1 MSLQERR
8 NAALKSSLSINS
20 IRNSAASFV
29 KGINRSQKEASEIS
43 EQTKK
48 NNAFKRLLIRND
60 NKFFAKRRE
69 NVLRKEREDEL
80 EAATLQGSTRRQG
93 NIIQKSTKGFLGRI
107 LDVVGIVI
115 IGWFTT
121 KLLPILPKLTGLITL
136 LIKLLSVG
144 KVFTDAISTFIVGIE
159 EGISKNFKKVPKKP
173 ELEQTQTETVNALT
187 ETNEK
192 VQKLNLD
199 FIRLARA
206 SSNPNVFGLSSFADG
221 TTVYSERGD
230 LPIDAFVNDQ
240 GELVIPENNEKK
252 EENNNNNEEEDTNNT
267 ENIAGQKNNNEL
279 EVIEKKEK
287 INLENASEEEQ
298 KNLLE
303 QLEKKDPNEK
313 EKSIDQKDISENQL
327 IKGLSNTNKQF
338 VSYMKEM
345 FGFNPET
352 NSEVR
357 DNAESKIKESFDKL
371 RESAM
376 GEKFELR
383 PTDTNNEKMNEFN
396 KRRNEIV
403 LKKKYGGTGRP
414 ITIATPDGDVTYNP
428 GDEGYIEAFNMI
440 GEAMRKS
447 GAITPIS
454 KQEVDVS
461 KERDKNKILIVKVDG
476 GNGNKTGSIT
486 NNNGSN
492 LNMNVKQDSDSSL
505 KKLSTLNLK

>member
-1 MSLQERR
+1 M
-8 NAALKSSLSINS
+8 
-20 IRNSAASFV
+20 

-60 NKFFAKRRE
+60 NKFFARRRE

-159 EGISKNFKKVPKKP
+159 EGISNNFKKIPKKP
-173 ELEQTQTETVNALT
+173 ELEQTQTDTVNALS

-206 SSNPNVFGLSSFADG
+206 SSNPNAFGLSSFADG
-221 TTVYSERGD
+221 TTVYSETGD
-230 LPIDAFVNDQ
+230 LPVNTFVNEQ
-240 GELVIPENNEKK
+240 GELVLPEINEKK
-252 EENNNNNEEEDTNNT
+252 EEDNNEENNEEENNI

-279 EVIEKKEK
+279 EEFEKKEK
-287 INLENASEEEQ
+287 INLDNASEEEQ
-298 KNLLE
+298 KNLLK

-327 IKGLSNTNKQF
+327 IKGLADTNKQF
-338 VSYMKEM
+338 VSYIKEM
-345 FGFNPET
+345 YGFNPET

-357 DNAESKIKESFDKL
+357 DNAETKIKESFDKL

-376 GEKFELR
+376 GEKVQTDEFELR
-383 PTDTNNEKMNEFN
+383 PTDTKNAEINEFN

-414 ITIATPDGDVTYNP
+414 ITIATANGDVTYNP

-440 GEAMRKS
+440 GEAMIES

-454 KQEVDVS
+454 KKKVDVS
-461 KERDKNKILIVKVDG
+461 KERKKNQIIIVKVDG
-476 GNGNKTGSIT
+476 GNGNGNKTGSAT
-486 NNNGSN
+486 NNSSN

>member
-60 NKFFAKRRE
+60 NKFFARRRE

-159 EGISKNFKKVPKKP
+159 EGISKNFKKIPKKP

-206 SSNPNVFGLSSFADG
+206 SSNPNTFGLSSFADG
-221 TTVYSERGD
+221 VTVYSEAGD
-230 LPIDAFVNDQ
+230 LPENTFVDEEGNLVLPEIDK
-240 GELVIPENNEKK
+240 KK
-252 EENNNNNEEEDTNNT
+252 EENNNNNEDEDTNDI
-267 ENIAGQKNNNEL
+267 EKIAGQKNNNEL
-279 EVIEKKEK
+279 EKFEEKEK
-287 INLENASEEEQ
+287 INLKNASEETE

-303 QLEKKDPNEK
+303 QLENKNPNEK
-313 EKSIDQKDISENQL
+313 EKSIDQKGISENQL
-327 IKGLSNTNKQF
+327 IKGLADTNKQF

-357 DNAESKIKESFDKL
+357 NNAEANIRESFEKL

-376 GEKFELR
+376 GSKDQNDEFNM
-383 PTDTNNEKMNEFN
+383 DNEFTGSFTSTSSGTN
-396 KRRNEIV
+396 KVQYFDKDGNEIDPLSKEADT
-403 LKKKYGGTGRP
+403 LKKDFIQMYK
-414 ITIATPDGDVTYNP
+414 
-428 GDEGYIEAFNMI
+428 
-440 GEAMRKS
+440 GE
-447 GAITPIS
+447 INPIS

-461 KERDKNKILIVKVDG
+461 KERNKDKILIVKVDG
-476 GNGNKTGSIT
+476 GNGNKTSSIT

>member
-159 EGISKNFKKVPKKP
+159 EGISKNFKKIPKKP

-206 SSNPNVFGLSSFADG
+206 TANPNVFGLSSFADG
-221 TTVYSERGD
+221 VTVYSETGE
-230 LPIDAFVNDQ
+230 LPENTFIDEK
-240 GELVIPENNEKK
+240 GELVLPEINEKK
-252 EENNNNNEEEDTNNT
+252 EENNEENNEEENNI

-279 EVIEKKEK
+279 EEIEKKEK
-287 INLENASEEEQ
+287 INLDNASEEEQ
-298 KNLLE
+298 KNLLK

-327 IKGLSNTNKQF
+327 IKGLADTNKQF

-345 FGFNPET
+345 FGFNPDT

-371 RESAM
+371 RESAV

-383 PTDTNNEKMNEFN
+383 PTDTNNEEINEFN

-461 KERDKNKILIVKVDG
+461 KERKKNQILIVKVDG
-476 GNGNKTGSIT
+476 GNGNKTGSVT
-486 NNNGSN
+486 NNSSN
-492 LNMNVKQDSDSSL
+492 LNMNIKQENSDSSL

>member
-221 TTVYSERGD
+221 VTVYSENRD
-230 LPIDAFVNDQ
+230 LPIGTFVNDQ
-240 GELVIPENNEKK
+240 GELVLPEINEKK

-403 LKKKYGGTGRP
+403 LKNKYGGTGRP

>member
-1 MSLQERR
+1 MSIQERR

-48 NNAFKRLLIRND
+48 NNAFKKLLIRND
-60 NKFFAKRRE
+60 NKFFARRRE

-159 EGISKNFKKVPKKP
+159 EGISNNFKKIPKKP
-173 ELEQTQTETVNALT
+173 ELEQTQTETVNALS

-206 SSNPNVFGLSSFADG
+206 SSNANAFGLSSFADG
-221 TTVYSERGD
+221 VTVYSERGD
-230 LPIDAFVNDQ
+230 LPENTFVDEEGN
-240 GELVIPENNEKK
+240 LVLPEINEKK
-252 EENNNNNEEEDTNNT
+252 EENKEENNGEENNT

-279 EVIEKKEK
+279 EEFEKKEK
-287 INLENASEEEQ
+287 INLDNASEED
-298 KNLLE
+298 KNNLLK

-313 EKSIDQKDISENQL
+313 EKSIDQKNISENQL
-327 IKGLSNTNKQF
+327 IKGLGDTNKQF
-338 VSYMKEM
+338 VSYIKEM
-345 FGFNPET
+345 YGFDPER
-352 NSEVR
+352 NSEVQ
-357 DNAESKIKESFDKL
+357 DNAETKIKDTFDQL
-371 RESAM
+371 RKSAL
-376 GEKFELR
+376 GEKTVNDQNDEFIGSF
-383 PTDTNNEKMNEFN
+383 TSTSSGTNAVKYYD
-396 KRRNEIV
+396 KDGNEIDALSSEADA
-403 LKKKYGGTGRP
+403 LKKEFIEMYKGELN
-414 ITIATPDGDVTYNP
+414 INP
-428 GDEGYIEAFNMI
+428 VQ
-440 GEAMRKS
+440 
-447 GAITPIS
+447 

-461 KERDKNKILIVKVDG
+461 KERKKNQILIVKVDG
-476 GNGNKTGSIT
+476 GNGNKTGSVT
-486 NNNGSN
+486 NNNSN

>member
-159 EGISKNFKKVPKKP
+159 EGISKNFKKIPKKP

-230 LPIDAFVNDQ
+230 LPIGTFVNDQ
-240 GELVIPENNEKK
+240 GELVIPEIDKDKEK
-252 EENNNNNEEEDTNNT
+252 ENNEENDEKENNT

-338 VSYMKEM
+338 VSYMREM

-357 DNAESKIKESFDKL
+357 DSAETKVKESFDKL
-371 RESAM
+371 RESVV
-376 GEKFELR
+376 GENFELR
-383 PTDTNNEKMNEFN
+383 PTDTNNEEMNEFN

-461 KERDKNKILIVKVDG
+461 KERDKNKIIIVKVDG

>member
-327 IKGLSNTNKQF
+327 IKGLADTNKQF
-338 VSYMKEM
+338 VSYIKEM
-345 FGFNPET
+345 YGFNPET

-357 DNAESKIKESFDKL
+357 DNAETKIKDTFEKL

-376 GEKFELR
+376 GKK
-383 PTDTNNEKMNEFN
+383 DQNNGFNMDNEFVGSFTSTSSGTN
-396 KRRNEIV
+396 AVKYFDKDGNEIDPLSKESDT
-403 LKKKYGGTGRP
+403 LKKEFIQMYK
-414 ITIATPDGDVTYNP
+414 
-428 GDEGYIEAFNMI
+428 
-440 GEAMRKS
+440 GE
-447 GAITPIS
+447 INPIS

-461 KERDKNKILIVKVDG
+461 KERDKNKIIIVKVDG
-476 GNGNKTGSIT
+476 GNGNKTGSVT
-486 NNNGSN
+486 NNNNSSN

>member
-159 EGISKNFKKVPKKP
+159 EGISKNFKKIPKKP
-173 ELEQTQTETVNALT
+173 ELEQTQTETVSALS

-192 VQKLNLD
+192 VQRLNLD

-206 SSNPNVFGLSSFADG
+206 TANPNVFGLSSFADG
-221 TTVYSERGD
+221 VTVYSETGE
-230 LPIDAFVNDQ
+230 LPENTFIDEK
-240 GELVIPENNEKK
+240 GELVLPEINEKK
-252 EENNNNNEEEDTNNT
+252 EENNEENNEEENNI

-279 EVIEKKEK
+279 EEIEKKEK
-287 INLENASEEEQ
+287 INLDNASEEEQ
-298 KNLLE
+298 KNLLK

-327 IKGLSNTNKQF
+327 IKGLADTNKQF

-345 FGFNPET
+345 FGFNPDT

-371 RESAM
+371 RESAV

-383 PTDTNNEKMNEFN
+383 PTDTNNEEINEFN

-461 KERDKNKILIVKVDG
+461 KERKKNQILIVKVDG
-476 GNGNKTGSIT
+476 GNGNKTGSVT
-486 NNNGSN
+486 NNNSSN
-492 LNMNVKQDSDSSL
+492 LNMNVKPDSDSSL

>member
-1 MSLQERR
+1 MSIQERR

-48 NNAFKRLLIRND
+48 NNAFKKLLIRND
-60 NKFFAKRRE
+60 NKFFARRRE

-159 EGISKNFKKVPKKP
+159 EGISNNFKKIPKKP
-173 ELEQTQTETVNALT
+173 ELEQTQTETVNALS

-206 SSNPNVFGLSSFADG
+206 SSNANAFGLSSFADG
-221 TTVYSERGD
+221 VTVYSERGD
-230 LPIDAFVNDQ
+230 LPEKTFVDEEGN
-240 GELVIPENNEKK
+240 LVLPENNEKK
-252 EENNNNNEEEDTNNT
+252 EEEKKEEEKKKEEDNNDI

-279 EVIEKKEK
+279 EKFEEKEK
-287 INLENASEEEQ
+287 INLKNASEEDQ

-303 QLEKKDPNEK
+303 QLENKNPNEK
-313 EKSIDQKDISENQL
+313 EKSIDQKGISENQL
-327 IKGLSNTNKQF
+327 IKGLADTNKQF
-338 VSYMKEM
+338 VSYFKEIY
-345 FGFNPET
+345 GFDPET
-352 NSEVR
+352 NSEV
-357 DNAESKIKESFDKL
+357 DIAQSKITETFDKL
-371 RESAM
+371 RKSTL
-376 GEKFELR
+376 GEKTVNDQNDEFIGSF
-383 PTDTNNEKMNEFN
+383 TSTSSGTNAVRYEDKDGT
-396 KRRNEIV
+396 EINALSSEADA
-403 LKKKYGGTGRP
+403 LKKEFIEMYKGELN
-414 ITIATPDGDVTYNP
+414 INP
-428 GDEGYIEAFNMI
+428 VQ
-440 GEAMRKS
+440 
-447 GAITPIS
+447 

-461 KERDKNKILIVKVDG
+461 KERKKNQILIVKVDG
-476 GNGNKTGSIT
+476 GNGNKTGSVT
-486 NNNGSN
+486 NNNSN

>member
-60 NKFFAKRRE
+60 NKFFARRRE

-159 EGISKNFKKVPKKP
+159 EGISNNFKKIPKRP

-206 SSNPNVFGLSSFADG
+206 TANPNVFGLSSFADG
-221 TTVYSERGD
+221 VTVYSETGD
-230 LPIDAFVNDQ
+230 LPENTFVNEQ
-240 GELVIPENNEKK
+240 GELVLPEINEKK
-252 EENNNNNEEEDTNNT
+252 EEENNEENNEEENNI

-279 EVIEKKEK
+279 EEFEKKEK
-287 INLENASEEEQ
+287 INLDNASEEEQ
-298 KNLLE
+298 KNLLK

-357 DNAESKIKESFDKL
+357 DSAETKVKESFDKL
-371 RESAM
+371 RESVV
-376 GEKFELR
+376 GENFELR
-383 PTDTNNEKMNEFN
+383 PTDTNNEEMNEFN

>member
-159 EGISKNFKKVPKKP
+159 EGISKNFKKIPKKP

-206 SSNPNVFGLSSFADG
+206 TANPNVFGLSSFADG
-221 TTVYSERGD
+221 TTVYSET
-230 LPIDAFVNDQ
+230 
-240 GELVIPENNEKK
+240 GELPENTFVDEEGNLVLPEINKDKEKENNEENDEK
-252 EENNNNNEEEDTNNT
+252 ENNI

-279 EVIEKKEK
+279 EEFEKKEK
-287 INLENASEEEQ
+287 INLDNASEEEQ
-298 KNLLE
+298 KNLLK

-327 IKGLSNTNKQF
+327 IKGLADTNKQF

-345 FGFNPET
+345 FGFNPDT

-371 RESAM
+371 RESAV

-383 PTDTNNEKMNEFN
+383 PTDTNNEEINEFN

-461 KERDKNKILIVKVDG
+461 KERKKNQILIVKVDG
-476 GNGNKTGSIT
+476 GNGNKTGSVT
-486 NNNGSN
+486 NNSSN
-492 LNMNVKQDSDSSL
+492 LNMNIKQENSDSSL

>member
-60 NKFFAKRRE
+60 NKFFARRRE

-159 EGISKNFKKVPKKP
+159 EGISNNFKKIPKKP
-173 ELEQTQTETVNALT
+173 ELEQTQTETVNALS

-230 LPIDAFVNDQ
+230 LPIGTFVDDQ

-252 EENNNNNEEEDTNNT
+252 EEEKKKEEDNNDI

-303 QLEKKDPNEK
+303 QLEKKNPNEK
-313 EKSIDQKDISENQL
+313 EKSIDQKGISENQL
-327 IKGLSNTNKQF
+327 IKGLANTNKQF

-357 DNAESKIKESFDKL
+357 NNAEANIRESFEKL
-371 RESAM
+371 KESAM
-376 GEKFELR
+376 GSKDQNDEFNM
-383 PTDTNNEKMNEFN
+383 DNEFTGSFTSTSSGTN
-396 KRRNEIV
+396 KVQYFDKDGREIDPLSEEADT
-403 LKKKYGGTGRP
+403 LKKDFIQMYK
-414 ITIATPDGDVTYNP
+414 
-428 GDEGYIEAFNMI
+428 
-440 GEAMRKS
+440 GE
-447 GAITPIS
+447 INPIS
-454 KQEVDVS
+454 KQEVNVS
-461 KERDKNKILIVKVDG
+461 KERNKDKIIIVKVDG
-476 GNGNKTGSIT
+476 GNGNKTGSVT
-486 NNNGSN
+486 NNNSSN

-505 KKLSTLNLK
+505 